1 MFQSQHI
8 LACVQP
14 PLPSEKWRG
23 GCTQAKHIHVFQE
36 MALMR
41 DCVRRANFTTKPRL
55 KAKFFAFALFMRGY
69 SFQLYCPGNSFMQ
82 NFATLYFENETWW

>member
-8 LACVQP
+8 LACVQL

-36 MALMR
+36 IA
-41 DCVRRANFTTKPRL
+41 
-55 KAKFFAFALFMRGY
+55 
-69 SFQLYCPGNSFMQ
+69 GN
-82 NFATLYFENETWW
+82 